1 MAGVPTY
8 LNGNGAVLDRLV
20 SSGLRPL
27 NPEIKAWL
35 NTSGKAACLPFSKT
49 YIFKLKRGPWRY
61 VMPAESRAAAGPAHI
76 ENKKLFLK
84 QLKMAGRDAGGQRW
98 HEVCN
103 TVIGRKDAARS
114 KGNLITV
121 ILLRT
126 VLRNG
131 CDGKG

>member
-1 MAGVPTY
+1 MAGALTY

-20 SSGLRPL
+20 SSGLRHL
-27 NPEIKAWL
+27 NPEIRAWL

-49 YIFKLKRGPWRY
+49 YIFRLESGRWRY
-61 VMPAESRAAAGPAHI
+61 VMPAESGAAAGAAHM
-76 ENKKLFLK
+76 ENKKLVLK
-84 QLKMAGRDAGGQRW
+84 QLKMAGRDSGGQRW

-103 TVIGRKDAARS
+103 MVIGRKDATRT